1 MSDFADKSQIRA
13 IARTARQSIR
23 DDARGALSS
32 AACTRAFELP
42 QVASAV
48 RALGF
53 AAAPEELDP
62 ALLLATLRAAGVEV
76 CLPRI
81 ASADS
86 LTLHSCSLDA
96 ELESGPFGLRQPM
109 AMTPQVASAG
119 IDLVIVPGV
128 AFDATGARLGFGGG
142 YYDRLLATMPH
153 AFRIALAFDE
163 QLIDVVPT
171 QAHDERVDAIVT
183 PTRTLLTAWR
193 DRP

>member
-1 MSDFADKSQIRA
+1 MSEAADKARIRA
-13 IARTARQSIR
+13 IARTARQSIP
-23 DDARGALSS
+23 DDVRATLS
-32 AACTRAFELP
+32 AAACKRAFELT
-42 QVASAV
+42 QVARAV

-53 AAAPEELDP
+53 AAAPEELDL
-62 ALLLATLRAAGVEV
+62 ALLLTTLRAAGVEI

-86 LTLHSCSLDA
+86 LTLHACSLDA
-96 ELESGPFGLRQPM
+96 ELEGGPFGLRQPT
-109 AMTPQVASAG
+109 ATTPQVASDG

-163 QLIDVVPT
+163 QLVDVVPT
-171 QAHDERVDAIVT
+171 QAHDQRVDAIVT
-183 PTRTLLTAWR
+183 PTRTLMTAWR
-193 DRP
+193 D